1 MVSPIS
7 SGVVRAEV
15 GYLTQVNRPGAERHT
30 VAAMS
35 ALQRLCWLTAA
46 AALTLAW
53 PASAQQ
59 SKTVSGLVVNFG
71 IMSAEQALRADG
83 HRDAHPLHPPS
94 GSQHLLITVDDEKS
108 GKRIDDAEVV
118 IEITDPRGRVET
130 KPLLH
135 TQGGG
140 LPDYSE
146 LFVFPWSGDYS
157 IRVLIT
163 PKGGAKPVEARF
175 TVSHKV

>member
-1 MVSPIS
+1 MNV
-7 SGVVRAEV
+7 
-15 GYLTQVNRPGAERHT
+15 
-30 VAAMS
+30 
-35 ALQRLCWLTAA
+35 LQRLGLFAAA
-46 AALTLAW
+46 AALVFVW

-59 SKTVSGLVVNFG
+59 SKTVDGLVVNFG
-71 IMSAEQALRADG
+71 IMTAAQALGAEG

-94 GSQHLLITVDDEKS
+94 GSQHLLVTLDDEKT
-108 GKRIDDAEVV
+108 GKRVDDAEVA
-118 IEITDPRGRVET
+118 IEVTDPRGHVEK

-146 LFVFPWSGDYS
+146 LFVFSWSGDYM

-163 PKGGAKPVEARF
+163 PKAAAKPVEARF
-175 TVSHKV
+175 TVNHKV